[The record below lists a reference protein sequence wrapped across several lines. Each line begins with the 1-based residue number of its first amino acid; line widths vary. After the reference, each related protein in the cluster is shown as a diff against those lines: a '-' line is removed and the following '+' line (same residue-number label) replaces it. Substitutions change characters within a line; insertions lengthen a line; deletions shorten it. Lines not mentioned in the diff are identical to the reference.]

1 MRKEI
6 MDDIR
11 IEKLQRDFKN
21 GKIAERDIANEDK
34 EKLIEL
40 YKKQNKKLQEKLQTE
55 KNQIREILNNLK

>member
-1 MRKEI
+1 

-11 IEKLQRDFKN
+11 IEKLQRDFKT
-21 GKIAERDIANEDK
+21 GKITERDISNEDK

-55 KNQIREILNNLK
+55 KNQIRKILNNLK

>member
-1 MRKEI
+1 

-11 IEKLQRDFKN
+11 IEKLQRDFKT
-21 GKIAERDIANEDK
+21 GKVTERDISNEDK

-55 KNQIREILNNLK
+55 KKQIREILNNLK

>member
-11 IEKLQRDFKN
+11 IEKLQRDFKT
-21 GKIAERDIANEDK
+21 GKITERDISNEDK